1 MYVLFP
7 QKLQCGL
14 LLPKIMQ
21 YAFGQSKMD
30 SVANYLPKI
39 NST

>member
-14 LLPKIMQ
+14 LLPEIMQ